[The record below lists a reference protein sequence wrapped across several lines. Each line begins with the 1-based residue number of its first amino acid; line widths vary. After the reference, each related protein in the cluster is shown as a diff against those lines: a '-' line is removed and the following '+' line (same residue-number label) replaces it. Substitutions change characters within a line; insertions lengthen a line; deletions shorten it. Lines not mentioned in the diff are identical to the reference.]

1 MRTLKQLAGT
11 GTFRGLPL
19 LLLAYASLMTHFI
32 FGRAFRD
39 SLLGSHLSIRSLPSL
54 TLWSTLVSIVVSL
67 TLSNLLKSRQ
77 RARTARAIYGINA
90 VIEVLFALA
99 SPQISWLYS
108 LFFIDLSASTLIG
121 ISMIW
126 ILI

>member
-1 MRTLKQLAGT
+1 MRVLKQFAGT

-39 SLLGSHLSIRSLPSL
+39 SLLGSRLSIQSLPSL

-67 TLSNLLKSRQ
+67 TVSNLLKSRR
-77 RARTARAIYGINA
+77 RARTGCALYGINA

-99 SPQISWLYS
+99 SPQIPWLYS
-108 LFFIDLSASTLIG
+108 LFFIDVSA
-121 ISMIW
+121 
-126 ILI
+126 